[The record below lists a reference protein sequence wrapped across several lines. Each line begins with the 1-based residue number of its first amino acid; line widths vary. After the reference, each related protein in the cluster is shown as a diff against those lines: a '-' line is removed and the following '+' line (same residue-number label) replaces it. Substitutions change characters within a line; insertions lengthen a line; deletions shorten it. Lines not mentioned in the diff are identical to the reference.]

1 MLELLLK
8 GHLPEK
14 YKDRVQH
21 TGDVGVDVTEQALLA
36 ARKRASWREKE
47 DKDKDKDKDEKNRK
61 PLVN

>member
-1 MLELLLK
+1 M
-8 GHLPEK
+8 
-14 YKDRVQH
+14 QH